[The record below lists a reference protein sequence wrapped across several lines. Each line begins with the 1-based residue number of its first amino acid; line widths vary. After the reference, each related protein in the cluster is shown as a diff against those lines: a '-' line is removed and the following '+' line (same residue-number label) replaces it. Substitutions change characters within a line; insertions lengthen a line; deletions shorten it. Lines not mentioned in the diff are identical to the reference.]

1 MVAVFY
7 VKRFLVNCTEGQFKC
22 NDGRCIIFSYKC
34 DNETDCADGSDEEN
48 CTTGKNWILDF
59 SYLKFAFFLKLIRCL
74 CKKFLKT
81 ILRFEKKNLF
91 KTSIPDGNKTS
102 AYKSIFVKEAAF
114 NPF

>member
-1 MVAVFY
+1 M
-7 VKRFLVNCTEGQFKC
+7 NCTEGQFKC

-81 ILRFEKKNLF
+81 ILRFEKKTCLKPVF
-91 KTSIPDGNKTS
+91 QMVTKPVRI
-102 AYKSIFVKEAAF
+102 
-114 NPF
+114 NPFL